1 LEFDEET
8 INKKKYI
15 NIMIIEIGIDNIGID
30 AGPFDLYSD
39 VDSFATPF
47 ESGITRNQMLNGY
60 ISNTAPDNSTIIR
73 VQSTGNC
80 DNYLD
85 ITITSQ
91 PTTTTTTT
99 STTTTTTVAP
109 TTTTTTTV
117 APTTTTTTTVAPTTT
132 TTSTTTTT
140 LNRVLVIDDVTFDG
154 QYKVYFSSNFN
165 LTVLAYEISLNGTNW
180 STPTL
185 IDIDSPQVF
194 SPGPFFESFFIR
206 IFDNDSGIVTYSDA
220 FLYTEPVTTSTT
232 TTTQIQGEW
241 HMIQISNGLGTNPI
255 NPCSSSLQQNKFIW
269 TTQTNLGQYPLPGDI
284 VCNTQDLNDR
294 YSGGTQYYRMVYSIA
309 DVNQE
314 SIVARI
320 DNNGMIYNQL
330 EICLSQFNPQ

>member
-1 LEFDEET
+1 
-8 INKKKYI
+8 
-15 NIMIIEIGIDNIGID
+15 MISIEIGIVNIGVN

-39 VDSFATPF
+39 VDNFTTPF
-47 ESGITRNQMLNGY
+47 ETGISKAQMEIGY
-60 ISNTAPDNSTIIR
+60 VSNSAPDNSTIIR
-73 VQSTGNC
+73 VQSTGDC

-85 ITITSQ
+85 IPIAAQ
-91 PTTTTTTT
+91 PTTTSTTTSTTTTTLPPTTTT
-99 STTTTTTVAP
+99 STTTTTLPP
-109 TTTTTTTV
+109 TTTTSTTTTTLP
-117 APTTTTTTTVAPTTT
+117 PTTTTST
-132 TTSTTTTT
+132 TTTTT

-154 QYKVYFSSNFN
+154 QYKVYFSSNFG
-165 LTVLAYEISLNGTNW
+165 LTTLAYEISNNGTNW
-180 STPTL
+180 GTPTL

-194 SPGPFFESFFIR
+194 SPGLFSESFFIR
-206 IFDNDSGIVTYSDA
+206 IFDNDSGIVTYSNA
-220 FLYTEPVTTSTT
+220 FLYTAPVTTNTT

-255 NPCSSSLQQNKFIW
+255 NPCSSGLQQNKFIW

-309 DVNQE
+309 DVNQQ

-320 DNNGMIYNQL
+320 DSNGMIYNQL
-330 EICLSQFNPQ
+330 EICPAQLNPQ